1 MSNLDFWRK
10 NSMDLNQVFEN
21 FLKSDSLSSW
31 TPQVEKVLAAKCE
44 ISEGPQTYTL
54 KFEIPGLKKEDIKI
68 DLHDNR
74 LTVSGEKREEKREEK
89 DKKLHYSEVSYGS
102 FMRSYTFPN
111 KVDAEK
117 VEASYDSGVL
127 KVEVAKAASSAA
139 RQISIK

>member
-10 NSMDLNQVFEN
+10 NSVDLNQVFEN
-21 FLKSDSLSSW
+21 FLRNDFSPSW
-31 TPQVEKVLAAKCE
+31 SPQLEKAFAAKCE

-54 KFEIPGLKKEDIKI
+54 KFEIPGIKKEDIKI

-74 LTVSGEKREEKREEK
+74 LTVSGEKRQEKHEGK
-89 DKKLHYSEVSYGS
+89 DKKLHYSEMSYGS

-117 VEASYDSGVL
+117 VEASYEGGVL
-127 KVEVAKAASSAA
+127 KIEVAKAASSAA